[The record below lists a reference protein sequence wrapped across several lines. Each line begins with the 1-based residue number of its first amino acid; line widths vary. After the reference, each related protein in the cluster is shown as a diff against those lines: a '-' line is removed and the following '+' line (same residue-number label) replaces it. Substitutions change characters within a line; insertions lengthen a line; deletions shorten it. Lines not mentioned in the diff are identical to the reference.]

1 MSKGNCITQTTKAHW
16 LRQLLY
22 ILLIIGFVAGIDGCT
37 RAFYRDNADREV
49 NDILNEKDKYPQWK
63 IEQYHVYPDPRAR
76 FADPTDPDHPPM
88 PPDDEA
94 AYKLNPHPQAPG
106 CAGVGNVAG
115 TGYLEMIK
123 AWDEQN
129 RAALVAEAEASK
141 KAAEQELVIG
151 GPSDS
156 RTGPLKGYFDEPL
169 NAKRAGFLL
178 SLDQAVELG
187 VVNNR
192 TYQDFRQQL
201 YLTCLPVTA
210 ERFSFAYQWAAIEQA
225 VREWAGPL
233 SPAGSVNKWSLG
245 SSVGFSKLFSTG
257 ALLTF
262 NFANNTVFNFVGPNR
277 FISAST
283 INMNMVQPLLQ
294 GGGRAV
300 TLEPLTESERN
311 VLYGIRAYARF
322 REQFYV
328 SVAIGSSL
336 PGSLPAAAGTTN
348 VAAGPISVLAALG
361 IASTDVSGGF
371 VGYLSTLFREIDMAV
386 DRKWVTDLEKAVRLF
401 EGLQEGGQVSPL
413 QVEQVKSTLLQA
425 KNTVLNDN
433 QNFTNALDQFKLVL
447 GVPANLPLVLDDSS
461 CRAITRQLDRYYE
474 VIGDSDAAYKAIE
487 QQEQLAP
494 DKLREFLL
502 RTYTADMLV
511 RGTEFQK
518 KLPPAWQEWRK
529 LNNNEIKARLEKLGG
544 ERRNMLDLKTDIE
557 MKGQTFTPEQT
568 KALDDNEFQADVGA
582 LELILRQYEARP
594 WEKLK
599 VEQRPG
605 ERTKLFR
612 LVAYSAEAVLV
623 WARNDRFRRVG
634 ELWPVPVPTPLDDF
648 DLLNSDVDT
657 AQEVAVQAALTNRW
671 DMMNAR
677 AQVVDAWRQIRVT
690 ANALMGVL
698 NVGYNL
704 EATTDPLGTKP
715 FAFSTPRTVNQLTLN
730 LQLPLNRLVQ
740 RNLYRAALLNF
751 QSARRNLM
759 SLEDSI
765 AAQVRFDVRQL
776 HLFAANYKI
785 QQKVVQSLYS
795 QVENALEVI
804 TAPVDPDALKQ
815 TGTSGAANAAALTQQ
830 YLTALSALN
839 NGQTKM
845 YDIWLSYQATRME
858 LYQDL
863 ERLPLDNRGV
873 WIDESGNA
881 ANSAGQTD
889 GSQPLWQPRSGGA
902 SQPGSL
908 PAANPGPGRGAVLGQ
923 PVFGEQ
929 RPAADAPSVAP
940 IRVLPPS

>member
-1 MSKGNCITQTTKAHW
+1 MKNGNRIGECARTRW
-16 LRQLLY
+16 LRQGAFMLL
-22 ILLIIGFVAGIDGCT
+22 LVGFVAGIDGCT

-49 NDILNEKDKYPQWK
+49 DDILHEKDKYPQWK
-63 IEQYHVYPDPRAR
+63 IEQYHVYPDARAR

-106 CAGVGNVAG
+106 RAGVGSVEG
-115 TGYLEMIK
+115 TAYLEMIK
-123 AWDEQN
+123 VWDEQN
-129 RAALVAEAEASK
+129 RAEITAK
-141 KAAEQELVIG
+141 AEQAKKTAKEELIIG
-151 GPSDS
+151 GVTDN
-156 RTGPLKGYFDEPL
+156 RTGPLKAYFDEPL
-169 NAKRAGFLL
+169 NAKRTGFLL
-178 SLDQAVELG
+178 TLDQSVELG
-187 VVNNR
+187 VINNR

-210 ERFSFAYQWAAIEQA
+210 DRFSFAYQWAAGEQA
-225 VREWAGPL
+225 IREFAGQK
-233 SPAGSVNKWSLG
+233 SPVGSVNNWQLG
-245 SSVGFSKLFSTG
+245 SSVSFTKLFSTG

-262 NFANNTVFNFVGPNR
+262 DFVNNTVFNFTGPNG
-277 FISAST
+277 FTSAST
-283 INMNMVQPLLQ
+283 INLSAVQPLLQ

-300 TLEPLTESERN
+300 TLEPLTQAERN
-311 VLYGIRAYARF
+311 LLYSIRAYARF
-322 REQFYV
+322 REEFYV
-328 SVAIGSSL
+328 SVAIGTSL
-336 PGSLPAAAGTTN
+336 PGSLSSAAGTTN
-348 VAAGPISVLAALG
+348 AAGNPISVLAALG

-371 VGYLSTLFREIDMAV
+371 VGYLSTLFREIDLAV
-386 DRKWVTDLEKAVRLF
+386 DRKWVTDLETAVKLF

-425 KNTVLNDN
+425 KNTVLNDI

-447 GVPANLPLVLDDSS
+447 GVPANLPLVLDDST

-474 VIGDSDAAYKAIE
+474 VIGDSDAAYKLIE
-487 QQEQLAP
+487 QQEQLPP
-494 DKLREFLL
+494 DELRAFLL
-502 RTYTADMLV
+502 KIYTTDILV

-518 KLPPAWQEWRK
+518 KLPPAWAGWRK
-529 LNNNEIKARLEKLGG
+529 LSADEIKTRLDKLAA
-544 ERRNMLDLKTDIE
+544 ERRTMLDQKTDIE
-557 MKGQTFTPEQT
+557 MKGESLTPQQTRSLRE
-568 KALDDNEFQADVGA
+568 NEFQIDVGG
-582 LELILRQYEARP
+582 LEQILRLYEKRS
-594 WEKLK
+594 WDKLK
-599 VEQRPG
+599 AEQRAQ
-605 ERTKLFR
+605 ERSKQFR
-612 LVAYSAEAVLV
+612 LVAYNAEAVLV
-623 WARNDRFRRVG
+623 WARNDRFTKVG
-634 ELWPVPVPTPLDDF
+634 ELWPVPVPAPLDDF

-677 AQVVDAWRQIRVT
+677 AQVVDAWRLIRVT

-704 EATTDPLGTKP
+704 EATTDPLGTRP
-715 FAFSTPRTVNQLTLN
+715 FAFSTPRTINQLTLN
-730 LQLPLNRLVQ
+730 FQLPLNRLAE
-740 RNLYRAALLNF
+740 RNAYRTALLNY

-759 SLEDSI
+759 SVEDSI

-785 QQKVVQSLYS
+785 QQKVLQSLYS

-815 TGTSGAANAAALTQQ
+815 TGTSGAAAAAALTQQ

-839 NGQTKM
+839 GGQTKM

-863 ERLPLDNRGV
+863 ERMPLDNRGV

-881 ANSAGQTD
+881 ATSACAAD
-889 GSQPLWQPRSGGA
+889 GSQPLWQPRSSGPP
-902 SQPGSL
+902 QPG
-908 PAANPGPGRGAVLGQ
+908 PASFPGAGGGAVLGQ
-923 PVFGEQ
+923 PAGGQQ
-929 RPAADAPSVAP
+929 RPVGTEPFAPA
-940 IRVLPPS
+940 RLLPPS